1 MSARILVV
9 DDTPANIQML
19 TSVLKEQGYQLSA
32 ATNGRQAIEAI
43 DRVRPD
49 LVLMD
54 VVMPEMD
61 GYEACRYIKA
71 SARWRD
77 LPIIFLTAKTDTA
90 DLVRGFDAGAVDYL
104 GKPFN
109 AHELLARVS
118 THLTLQ
124 RLRREMER
132 RNAELARELEVAQ
145 QLLTDA
151 RRRVD
156 GALLGD
162 SPAIRALRESI
173 SRHAAEAEPV
183 LLTGPPGAGHEATAR
198 AIHHASLRSGQAFI
212 HVNCAL
218 LPPGDNGILHPRP
231 RVAAAG
237 AAEGVSPDAGRSL
250 SLLDLS
256 AGGTLYLEEVQRL
269 PGEVQDGLA
278 TVLEVA
284 RSSRERGEGADPDV
298 RVIAYTSAPLATASG
313 FHAKLLAQLDTRQ
326 LRVPSLT
333 ERSEDLPELALFFV
347 RQHARRIGAVVDT
360 IGADTIK
367 RLRKYRWPGD
377 LGELQSLMA
386 RAVTAAREPVL
397 EIDATQLDDGVPLG
411 LYRLMEK
418 LGEGGMGEV
427 WRARHQLLARPCAV
441 KVIRPDRLG
450 ESNREKTIERF
461 RLEAMAIA
469 RLSSPNT
476 IRLFDFGVTETGSLY
491 FVMELLQGLDLASLV
506 QRFGPLPAERAIA
519 VLRQAC
525 RSLGEA
531 HAVGLLHRDIKPHNL
546 HLCRLGLDFD
556 VIKVLDFGLVK
567 SLREG
572 NANLTA
578 DGILTGTPAYMPPER
593 VQGSDADERSDIYA
607 LGCVAYWMLT
617 GQTVFAGDP
626 MAMMLHHVRT
636 APQSPSKLASGPIP
650 ERLEQIVLACLEKAP
665 ERRPPSAIDLWQQLG
680 DVRVAT
686 PWTAERAESW
696 WREHLPDDASPLPGG
711 DATGEL
717 SARRSIEATW

>member
-19 TSVLKEQGYQLSA
+19 MAILKQQGYQLSA
-32 ATNGRQAIEAI
+32 ATNGRQAIEAVEK
-43 DRVRPD
+43 VRPD

-54 VVMPEMD
+54 VMMPEMD
-61 GYEACRYIKA
+61 GYEACRHIKA

-90 DLVRGFDAGAVDYL
+90 DIVRGFDLGAVDYV

-109 AHELLARVS
+109 GHELLARVG

-124 RLRREMER
+124 RLRRDVES

-156 GALLGD
+156 SALLGD
-162 SPAIRALRESI
+162 SPAIRALRETM
-173 SRHAAEAEPV
+173 SRHATHAEPV
-183 LLTGPPGAGHEATAR
+183 LLTGAPGAGQEATAR
-198 AIHHASLRSGQAFI
+198 GIHHASPRSRQAFI

-218 LPPGDNGILHPRP
+218 LPPGDSGILHPRSK
-231 RVAAAG
+231 ATAAG
-237 AAEGVSPDAGRSL
+237 DANNALADGAPRL

-256 AGGTLYLEEVQRL
+256 AGGTLYLEEIQRL
-269 PGEVQDGLA
+269 PADVQDGLA
-278 TVLEVA
+278 AVLEAVEA
-284 RSSRERGEGADPDV
+284 AAERGEAATPDV
-298 RVIAYTSAPLATASG
+298 RLIAYSSAPLCTSSG
-313 FHAKLLAQLDTRQ
+313 FQARLLAQLDRRQ
-326 LRVPSLT
+326 LRVPSLA
-333 ERSEDLPELALFFV
+333 ERSDDVPELALFFV
-347 RQHARRIGAVVDT
+347 RQHARRIGAVVET
-360 IGADTIK
+360 IGPESIK

-377 LGELQSLMA
+377 IGELQRLVES
-386 RAVTAAREPVL
+386 AVTSAREPVL
-397 EIDATQLDDGVPLG
+397 EIDATQLDEGVPLG

-427 WRARHQLLARPCAV
+427 WRGRHQLLARPCAV
-441 KVIRPDRLG
+441 KVIRPERLRD
-450 ESNREKTIERF
+450 SNREKTIERF
-461 RLEAMAIA
+461 RLEAKAIA

-476 IRLFDFGVTETGSLY
+476 VRLFDFGVTETGSFY
-491 FVMELLQGLDLASLV
+491 FVMELLEGLDLASLV
-506 QRFGPLPAERAIA
+506 QRFGPVPPERALE

-531 HAVGLLHRDIKPHNL
+531 HAAGLLHRDIKPHNL
-546 HLCRLGLDFD
+546 HLCRLGLEFD

-572 NANLTA
+572 AADLTA

-593 VQGSDADERSDIYA
+593 VQGRDADERSDIYA

-617 GQTVFAGDP
+617 GQTLFSGDP

-636 APQSPSKLASGPIP
+636 APQPPSKSAPGVNP
-650 ERLEQIVLACLEKAP
+650 ERLEQIVLACLEKSP
-665 ERRPPSAIDLWQQLG
+665 ERRQPSAIELWRHLE
-680 DVRVAT
+680 DEKVVA

-696 WREHLPDDASPLPGG
+696 WREHLPAQAGPRCEG
-711 DATGEL
+711 DPTYEL
-717 SARRSIEATW
+717 SPAPFNEYL